1 MELSIVF
8 YIAIVL
14 IIGLVFGQL
23 AAFVKLPSVTGYL
36 VGGLIVGPSVLNG
49 LTPEVLESL
58 DIVEEVALAFIAF
71 TVGLSFKRSYFKRV
85 GIGPVIIALC
95 ESVAAVLIVIG
106 GLLLIGVDLA
116 FAIILGAIAA
126 ATDPASTIMVIK
138 EFKAKGPVTETLMS
152 VVALDDAMALILFGF
167 ASAIARMLVQTQGE
181 LSLISSILSP
191 FIDIFF
197 AVLIGA
203 VLGFLMKWPLKFF
216 QTSSNRLVVLI
227 SFVFL
232 ASGISVYF
240 GVSELLTIMVMGA
253 VLTNISLAATKMN
266 DLADR
271 ITTPIY
277 VMFFVVSG
285 AGLDVSVI
293 PTVGFVGLVYIILR
307 VVGKIAGAYLGADL
321 AHTPKTVSRYL
332 GMTLIPQAGVAIG
345 LTAIAES
352 IVPMYAA
359 QIKVVVLC
367 STLIYALIGPLTTKM
382 ALTKAGEIP
391 S

>member
-1 MELSIVF
+1 MF

-14 IIGLVFGQL
+14 LIGLVFGQL
-23 AAFVKLPSVTGYL
+23 ATLIKLPSVTGYL
-36 VGGLIVGPSVLNG
+36 VGGLIVGPSLLGVLS
-49 LTPEVLESL
+49 PEIIDSL

-85 GIGPVIIALC
+85 GFGPVIIALF
-95 ESVAAVLIVIG
+95 ESAGAVLIVTA

-116 FAIILGAIAA
+116 FAIMLGAIAA
-126 ATDPASTIMVIK
+126 ATDPASTIMVIR
-138 EFKAKGPVTETLMS
+138 EYKAKGPLTETLLS

-167 ASAIARMLVQTQGE
+167 ASAIARTIVQTQGE
-181 LSLISSILSP
+181 LSLLASVLSP
-191 FIDIFF
+191 FIDIFL
-197 AVLIGA
+197 AVLIGG
-203 VLGFLMKWPLKFF
+203 VLGFLMKWPLKYF

-227 SFVFL
+227 TFVFL

-240 GVSELLTIMVMGA
+240 GVSELLTIMIMGA
-253 VLTNISLAATKMN
+253 VLTNISLVATKMS
-266 DLADR
+266 DLSDR

-285 AGLDVSVI
+285 AGLDISVI
-293 PTVGFVGLVYIILR
+293 PTVGFVGLVYIVLR
-307 VVGKIAGAYLGADL
+307 VAGKITGAYFGASI

-332 GMTLIPQAGVAIG
+332 GLTLIPQAGVAIG

-352 IVPMYAA
+352 IVPMYAT

-367 STLIYALIGPLTTKM
+367 STLIYALVGPLTTTI
-382 ALTKAGEIP
+382 ALSKAGEI
-391 S
+391 SKG